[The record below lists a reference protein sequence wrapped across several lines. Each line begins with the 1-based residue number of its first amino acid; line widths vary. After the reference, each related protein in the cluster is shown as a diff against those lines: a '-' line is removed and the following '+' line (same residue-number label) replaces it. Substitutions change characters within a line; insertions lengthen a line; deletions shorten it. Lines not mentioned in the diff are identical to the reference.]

1 MIIDALNEIAKSII
15 EKSEYNKNEVE
26 EFQQYLRR
34 KFGRLPDCQSGD
46 NSIQIKEN
54 TKDDK
59 SWLQS
64 T

>member
-15 EKSEYNKNEVE
+15 EKSECSKNEVE

-59 SWLQS
+59 S
-64 T
+64 